1 MDSSSSSP
9 TDRPEHRTWY
19 GRALLFALLVTV
31 MFSFPFKPGI
41 DLDASWRMAL
51 ALFFQQGLQF
61 GTEVVFTYGPLGFQ
75 MGKTYAGIMWW
86 ELLVW
91 QLAIGIGFAWVVMSF
106 GEKLSGYPRL
116 YYYLAFLLFGAQ
128 YEDAMHMLGIVLLGL
143 ALLHRNGGRPD
154 WPKVLL
160 GLFLALLAV
169 VKFTNLMLCAFV
181 VLCVIG
187 HSLWGRRTREAVVHA
202 ASFFGGFLI
211 LWMLCRQNPLNLPAY
226 FVHSLEISSGYQQ
239 AMGIDG
245 GWPALW
251 KALVV
256 GAGLVFYVLWHLWK
270 QRDKA
275 FAFAGCLMLAA
286 FLYLSWKHGF
296 VRADGHMIGYFYAA
310 LLPITAFP
318 VLLKDEAC
326 MAWMRRW
333 LMLPLG
339 VLCLFGLYNALSGVI
354 TETLG
359 VFQGRVFGNVYNALN
374 LDKLR
379 SGYNDRLGEQR
390 GAGDMPKTRAI
401 IGNGSVDVLG
411 YEQSAAIFN
420 RFNYQPRPVFQSYT
434 VYTPKLARLNYEHFA
449 GDRAPDFALVKM
461 HSLDGRLTSIDDAAV
476 LALLMY
482 RYEYVH
488 TEKTYQLWRKRA
500 DPFDPAEY
508 APTPL
513 VSRTVAIGELWDIA
527 EHSADRNLW
536 VTIDARPS
544 LLGRARTF
552 LYKPPV
558 LSLVVVDTNGNRS
571 SYRLPAP
578 MGRAGFILSPLIED
592 LLGLVNFSGGDP
604 ERRVAQVG
612 LELAPEDRKFY
623 QASAQIE
630 LSAMRP
636 TTAGQ
641 EFFREMN
648 RERFNL
654 FKTPPRAYEAQNP
667 PSETMVDGIPA
678 MILHAPSEMSFD
690 VPRGAAS
697 ITGRYGFMPGAYT
710 DGGNTNGAEF
720 VIRWSNGQ
728 EQAILLKRL
737 LDPMQR
743 NEDRGLQQF
752 NVDLSHLTAGR
763 VYLTI
768 LPGPHG
774 NNSWDWTVWAEIEIK

>member
-1 MDSSSSSP
+1 MASSSP
-9 TDRPEHRTWY
+9 LLPVRPDDRTWY

-31 MFSFPFKPGI
+31 MFSFPYKPGI

-51 ALFFQQGLQF
+51 AQFFQQGLQF

-86 ELLVW
+86 QLLLW
-91 QLAIGIGFAWVVMSF
+91 QLFVGMGFAWVVMSF

-128 YEDAMHMLGIVLLGL
+128 YEDAMHMLGIVLLGI
-143 ALLHRNGGRPD
+143 ALLHRNGEPRD
-154 WPKVLL
+154 WPKVAI

-169 VKFTNLMLCAFV
+169 VKFTNLI
-181 VLCVIG
+181 LCVFVIVCALG
-187 HSLWGRRTREAVVHA
+187 HSLWGRRIREAAVHA
-202 ASFFGGFLI
+202 GTFFGGFLVI
-211 LWMLCRQNPLNLPAY
+211 WMLCRQNPLNLPAY
-226 FVHSLEISSGYQQ
+226 FLNSLQISSGYQES
-239 AMGIDG
+239 MGIDG

-251 KALVV
+251 KGLVV
-256 GAGLVFYVLWHLWK
+256 SAALIFYILWHLWK
-270 QRDKA
+270 QTDKPR
-275 FAFAGCLMLAA
+275 AFAGCAMLAA

-296 VRADGHMIGYFYAA
+296 VRADGHMIGFFYAA

-318 VLLKDEAC
+318 VLLRDDAS

-333 LMLPLG
+333 LMAPLG

-374 LDKLR
+374 LEKLR

-390 GAGDMPKTRAI
+390 GSGDMPKTRAI
-401 IGNGSVDVLG
+401 IGDRSVDVLG

-420 RFNYQPRPVFQSYT
+420 KFNYRPRPVFQSYT
-434 VYTPKLARLNYEHFA
+434 VYTPALARLNYNHFA
-449 GDRAPDFALVKM
+449 GDAAPDFALVKM
-461 HSLDGRLTSIDDAAV
+461 HSLDGRLTSMDDSAV

-488 TEKTYQLWRKRA
+488 TEKTYQLWRKRPG
-500 DPFDPAEY
+500 PFDPAAF
-508 APTPL
+508 APAPL
-513 VSRTVAIGELWDIA
+513 TEQTIPVGELWDI
-527 EHSADRNLW
+527 SAHAGQNLW

-558 LSLVVVDTNGNRS
+558 LSLVVEDTNGNRS

-578 MGRAGFILSPLIED
+578 MGRAGFILNPLIED
-592 LLGLVNFSGGDP
+592 LLGLVNFAGGDP
-604 ERRVAQVG
+604 ERRVAKVG
-612 LELAPEDRKFY
+612 VDLAPEDRKFY
-623 QASAQIE
+623 
-630 LSAMRP
+630 RP
-636 TTAGQ
+636 TALVRLATMEPTLAGQ

-667 PSETMVDGIPA
+667 PSETMVDGEPA

-690 VPRGAAS
+690 VPRGATS
-697 ITGRYGFMPGAYT
+697 ISGKYGFMPGAYT

-720 VIRWSNGQ
+720 IIRWSNGQ

-737 LDPMQR
+737 LDPMQKA
-743 NEDRGLQQF
+743 EDRGLQAFQ
-752 NVDLSHLTAGR
+752 VDLSPMNAGR
-763 VYLTI
+763 VYLSI
-768 LPGPHG
+768 QPGPHG
-774 NNSWDWTVWAEIEIK
+774 NNSWDWTVWSGIEIK

>member
-1 MDSSSSSP
+1 MDSTSP
-9 TDRPEHRTWY
+9 SLSDRPEHRTWY

-31 MFSFPFKPGI
+31 MFSFPYKPGI

-51 ALFFQQGLQF
+51 AQFFQQGLQF

-91 QLAIGIGFAWVVMSF
+91 QLVVSAGFTWVVMSF
-106 GEKLSGYPRL
+106 GERLSGYPRL
-116 YYYLAFLLFGAQ
+116 YYYLGFLLFGAQ
-128 YEDAMHMLGIVLLGL
+128 YEDAMHMLGIVLLGI
-143 ALLHRNGGRPD
+143 ALLHRNGGKPD
-154 WPKVLL
+154 WPKVAI
-160 GLFLALLAV
+160 GGFLALLAV
-169 VKFTNLMLCAFV
+169 VKFTNLMLCGFV
-181 VLCVIG
+181 VLCAVG
-187 HSLWGRRTREAVVHA
+187 HSLWARRNREAALHA
-202 ASFFGGFLI
+202 ATFFGGFLLI
-211 LWMLCRQNPLNLPAY
+211 WMLCGQNPLNLPAY
-226 FVHSLEISSGYQQ
+226 FLHSLQISSGYQE

-251 KALVV
+251 KGIVV
-256 GAGLVFYVLWHLWK
+256 GAALAGYILWHLWK
-270 QRDKA
+270 QTDKPR
-275 FAFAGCLMLAA
+275 AFAGCAMLAA

-296 VRADGHMIGYFYAA
+296 VRADGHMIGFFYAA

-318 VLLKDEAC
+318 VLLRDDAS

-333 LMLPLG
+333 LMAPLG

-374 LDKLR
+374 LEKLR

-390 GAGDMPKTRAI
+390 GSGDMPKTRAI
-401 IGNGSVDVLG
+401 IGDRSVDVLG

-434 VYTPKLARLNYEHFA
+434 VYTPVLARLNYDHYA
-449 GDRAPDFALVKM
+449 GDRAPDFVLVKM
-461 HSLDGRLTSIDDAAV
+461 HSLDGRLTSIDDSAV

-488 TEKTYQLWRKRA
+488 TEKTYQLWRKRP
-500 DPFDPAEY
+500 DPFDPAAF
-508 APTPL
+508 APKPL
-513 VSRTVAIGELWDIA
+513 AEQTLPIGDLWDI
-527 EHSADRNLW
+527 SAHAHQNLW
-536 VTIDARPS
+536 IEIDARAS

-558 LSLVVVDTNGNRS
+558 LSLVVEDTNGNRS
-571 SYRLPAP
+571 TYRLPAP
-578 MGRAGFILSPLIED
+578 MGRAGFILNPLIED

-604 ERRVAQVG
+604 ERRVARVG
-612 LELAPEDRKFY
+612 VSLAEEDRAFY
-623 QASAQIE
+623 QPTAVFR
-630 LSAMRP
+630 LSTLEP
-636 TTAGQ
+636 TIAGQ

-667 PSETMVDGIPA
+667 PSETMVDGEPA

-690 VPRGAAS
+690 VPRGATS
-697 ITGRYGFMPGAYT
+697 ITGKYGFMPGAYT
-710 DGGNTNGAEF
+710 EGGNTNGAEF
-720 VIRWSNGQ
+720 IIRWSNGQ

-737 LDPMQR
+737 LDPK
-743 NEDRGLQQF
+743 EKADDRGLQAF
-752 NVDLSHLTAGR
+752 NVDLSNRPAGR
-763 VYLTI
+763 VYLSI
-768 LPGPHG
+768 QPGPHG
-774 NNSWDWTVWAEIEIK
+774 NNSWDWTVWSNIEIK